1 MLAEHLHDAS
11 VRGQLAVVGVL
22 REGLSNEEIEHA
34 QADVVNFAH
43 GEPDLLTDLVEGLKR
58 VGLRLVRP
66 EDPKIAHVLPHDIAQ
81 EGAKGGDVARLGHAR
96 FLDLDREPLL
106 FELPPLP
113 PGERWLRLVDTAL
126 APPDD
131 LADPPSPLPPDHNEY
146 RLEARSSVIL
156 IAGRA

>member
-1 MLAEHLHDAS
+1 MQAFKSRGLHRVKLQRAEWIAQAANELSDAAGGEHLHVMLNAYW
-11 VRGQLAVVGVL
+11 
-22 REGLSNEEIEHA
+22 
-34 QADVVNFAH
+34 
-43 GEPDLLTDLVEGLKR
+43 
-58 VGLRLVRP
+58 
-66 EDPKIAHVLPHDIAQ
+66 
-81 EGAKGGDVARLGHAR
+81 
-96 FLDLDREPLL
+96 EPLL

-131 LADPPSPLPPDHNEY
+131 LADPPSLLSTGHNAY

>member
-1 MLAEHLHDAS
+1 VLFDRLIDDALP
-11 VRGQLAVVGVL
+11 GQGPRDSGQVG
-22 REGLSNEEIEHA
+22 RME
-34 QADVVNFAH
+34 FWR
-43 GEPDLLTDLVEGLKR
+43 TT
-58 VGLRLVRP
+58 
-66 EDPKIAHVLPHDIAQ
+66 
-81 EGAKGGDVARLGHAR
+81 GDVARPGHAR

-113 PGERWLRLVDTAL
+113 PGEWWLRLVDTAL

-146 RLEARSSVIL
+146 WLEARSSVIL

>member
-1 MLAEHLHDAS
+1 VPGSARIAWHGVRLNTPDWSEMSRSLAFELSDAAGGEHLHVMLNAYW
-11 VRGQLAVVGVL
+11 
-22 REGLSNEEIEHA
+22 
-34 QADVVNFAH
+34 
-43 GEPDLLTDLVEGLKR
+43 
-58 VGLRLVRP
+58 
-66 EDPKIAHVLPHDIAQ
+66 
-81 EGAKGGDVARLGHAR
+81 
-96 FLDLDREPLL
+96 EPLL